1 MAVSGLTPARISPVM
16 APGRLIRPTVLVE
29 SMEGISAV
37 RSAACRLGGER
48 LSRGLA
54 EAQAGL
60 DGGAGGGGFL
70 AQPGQGHGGGGHGA
84 GDDHAADRD
93 DDACLGADHAE
104 GEQSADGRAGGGGDR
119 GGGDRQR
126 AREAAGATGGD
137 LPGDQHHDGQPS
149 GGAGQAG
156 VLEDQEQDRAD
167 GGELDTGAAGGDGDL
182 AGQVQ
187 ALPPG
192 DGHRGGDQ
200 GQGGSDTGP
209 GRYGGVHVCSLR
221 SAVLG
226 AGPVLVSRPAR
237 SSRIRAAI
245 RRVSAVSW
253 LTSTM
258 VPPSAVN
265 DVASCSTARALAASR
280 AEVGSS
286 RSSTWGAA
294 ASARARH
301 SRWASPPDSPALPRA
316 SMAGGRLTCSSSLT
330 AWSSPR
336 PGCPARSSS
345 RTWPVSRTGAW
356 ATRATR
362 RRSASTSRSG
372 SARPSRHTRPASGSS
387 SRFSSRSSVVLPAPD
402 GPVTAVHAPAGI
414 WQVTWSRSS
423 VPPRRTVTCSSAN
436 STGSPDVIPVLS
448 PPRL

>member
-93 DDACLGADHAE
+93 DDACLGADQAE
-104 GEQSADGRAGGGGDR
+104 GEQSADGRAGGGG
-119 GGGDRQR
+119 
-126 AREAAGATGGD
+126 
-137 LPGDQHHDGQPS
+137 
-149 GGAGQAG
+149 
-156 VLEDQEQDRAD
+156 D

-414 WQVTWSRSS
+414 WQVT
-423 VPPRRTVTCSSAN
+423 
-436 STGSPDVIPVLS
+436 
-448 PPRL
+448 